1 MIDNKS
7 INKNYIFTKKII
19 LLLPIIFFSTF
30 LITLSAKLK
39 VPFYPVPMTM
49 QPFIIVLIG
58 IVFGWRLGG
67 TIVLLY
73 LLFNLSIYSIP

>member
-49 QPFIIVLIG
+49 QPFIIVFI
-58 IVFGWRLGG
+58 
-67 TIVLLY
+67 
-73 LLFNLSIYSIP
+73 